1 MLIVY
6 REKPKEE
13 KKKSEDEIFDE
24 QMEFQEKYRKELKHF
39 GMLSKSADSRK

>member
-13 KKKSEDEIFDE
+13 KKSEDEIFDE